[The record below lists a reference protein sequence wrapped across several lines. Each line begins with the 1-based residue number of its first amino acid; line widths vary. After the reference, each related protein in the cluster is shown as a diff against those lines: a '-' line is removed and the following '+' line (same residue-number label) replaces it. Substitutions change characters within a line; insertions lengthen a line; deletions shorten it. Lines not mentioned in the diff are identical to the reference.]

1 MNYMHTQTITKEK
14 NVIER
19 ILLKQ
24 KQDVLKSINEWRKRN
39 KKYFRA
45 WDSAKVIRALR
56 ESNGRP

>member
-1 MNYMHTQTITKEK
+1 MHTQTITKEK

-39 KKYFRA
+39 KKYFRT
-45 WDSAKVIRALR
+45 WDSTKVIRALR